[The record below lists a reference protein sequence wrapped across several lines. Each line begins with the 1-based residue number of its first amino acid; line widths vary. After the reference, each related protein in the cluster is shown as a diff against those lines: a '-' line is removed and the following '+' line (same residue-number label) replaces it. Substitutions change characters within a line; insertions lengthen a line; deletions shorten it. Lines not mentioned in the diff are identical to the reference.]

1 MKKYLILSIISLFL
15 LSCGDSYLDVN
26 TDPNNPVEVSPDL
39 KLPQAQVYT
48 ALYNLGSRRTNHL
61 GNMLMYNWSETYGF
75 SWYDEE
81 FKYLVTPTFYD
92 HLFDNAYLRPLKMY
106 TDLDG
111 LAPEYGYYLAISK
124 IMKSYHF
131 QILVDLYGDVPY
143 SEASGRGELS
153 TPKYDDAKEIYMDL
167 IAQLT
172 AAIELINS
180 TSDLEIIMAP
190 SDDDVMFGGD
200 MDMWKQFANTVKLR
214 ILNRMSGVVDITA
227 EIAVINA
234 EGSGYITED
243 VKVNPGYLNEEGKQ
257 NPYWAALGYTV
268 DGTVEMNNDAT
279 CATQYIIDHLTDT
292 NDPRLDFLYEKP
304 DDGHLGV
311 NQGSNPGDDHKASL
325 VSNIG
330 PGHLKSATMGAVIFT
345 LAESNFNQAE
355 VALNGFGGDA
365 EALYNAGVQAS
376 FEYLGVLVDPTDPE
390 SDPLDATAYLAQ
402 PEVNINYALSSNKLE
417 AIITQKWLAL
427 NGIDAIQSW
436 FDYNRTDYPLSLPV
450 SLLSV
455 KDDRPVRLFYPS
467 SEGTGNGG
475 NMPAQANAFTD
486 KIFWAN

>member
-15 LSCGDSYLDVN
+15 LASCDSYLDVN
-26 TDPNNPVEVSPDL
+26 EDPNNPVEVSPDL
-39 KLPQAQVYT
+39 ILPVAQVYT
-48 ALYNLGSRRTNHL
+48 AQYNLGSRRTNHL

-92 HLFDNAYLRPLKMY
+92 QLFNDAYLRSLKMY
-106 TDLDG
+106 TDLDA
-111 LAPEYGYYLAISK
+111 LAPEYGYYTAISK

-143 SEASGRGELS
+143 SEALRRGDLS

-172 AAIELINS
+172 ACIELINT
-180 TSDLEIIMAP
+180 TSELAVINAP

-243 VKVNPGYLNEEGKQ
+243 VKVNPGFLNEEGKQ

-279 CATQYIIDHLTDT
+279 CATQYIIDRLTNT
-292 NDPRLDFLYEKP
+292 SDPRIDFLYELP
-304 DDGHLGV
+304 DAGHLGV
-311 NQGSNPGDDHKASL
+311 DQGSNPGDDHKASL

-330 PGHLKSATMGAVIFT
+330 PGHLSAASMDAVIFT

-355 VALNGFGGDA
+355 AALNGFGGDA
-365 EALYNAGVQAS
+365 EALYYAGVQAS
-376 FEYLGVLVDPTDPE
+376 FDYLGAGN
-390 SDPLDATAYLAQ
+390 SATYVAQ
-402 PEVNINYALSSNKLE
+402 PEGNINYSFSTNKLE

-427 NGIDAIQSW
+427 NGIDAVQSW
-436 FDYNRTDYPLSLPV
+436 FDYNRTGYPLSLPV

-467 SEGTGNGG
+467 SEITGNND
-475 NMPAQANAFTD
+475 NMPAQADAFTS